1 MHQNPK
7 MPPLE
12 GGCQV
17 WLADVCGFAVDKKA
31 LFL

>member
-7 MPPLE
+7 MPPLV

-17 WLADVCGFAVDKKA
+17 WLADVSGSSVHKKS